1 MLALSH
7 RAALSPDLHSC
18 CCSDVFGR
26 AELID
31 GRSLIYRDP
40 PIEKNPAF
48 LSKVTL
54 TWLLTQETRAAVAGD
69 ADGCREGSIRR
80 QQKVKR
86 RLGWWSFN
94 NKCC

>member
-1 MLALSH
+1 MLALFH
-7 RAALSPDLHSC
+7 RATFSPGLHSC

-40 PIEKNPAF
+40 PIEKNPAS

-54 TWLLTQETRAAVAGD
+54 TWLLTQETSAAGD
-69 ADGCREGSIRR
+69 AGGCREGSIRR
-80 QQKVKR
+80 QQKVKH
-86 RLGWWSFN
+86 RLGWWSCN